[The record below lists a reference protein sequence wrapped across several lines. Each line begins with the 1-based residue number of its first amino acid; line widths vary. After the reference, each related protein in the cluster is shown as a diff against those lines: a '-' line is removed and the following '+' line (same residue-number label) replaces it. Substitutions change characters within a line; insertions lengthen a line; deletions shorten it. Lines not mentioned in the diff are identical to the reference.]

1 MSFVFKI
8 LGKRYWL
15 WYGIRG
21 FTTMRYINWFFTY
34 VWYGMVCLK
43 FLAKDIDYGMHM
55 YGMFLHDNFAIY
67 FGNHMKTLVILP

>member
-1 MSFVFKI
+1 
-8 LGKRYWL
+8 
-15 WYGIRG
+15 
-21 FTTMRYINWFFTY
+21 
-34 VWYGMVCLK
+34 MVCLK